1 MDRRTIVLILGLL
14 LLLTGVS
21 CATTKRASYE
31 DKKRG
36 LLMLEGED
44 VFKNKGFYKEKHSY
58 EGYKKQN
65 NKALKKRM
73 RAYKKRNRGR

>member
-1 MDRRTIVLILGLL
+1 MNRRIIILIMGLL

-21 CATTKRASYE
+21 CATTARASYE

-44 VFKNKGFYKEKHSY
+44 VYKNKGFYKKKYSY
-58 EGYKKQN
+58 GPYKKKN
-65 NKALKKRM
+65 NKALKKKM
-73 RAYKKRNRGR
+73 RAYKKRNRL